1 MLDGA
6 TYQVYVSPRGG
17 LVAKPA
23 DAVTA
28 QLLDEAGW

>member
-23 DAVTA
+23 DPATEA
-28 QLLDEAGW
+28 LLNQSTW